1 MSQTTVWLACYKGR
15 SEYRGIA
22 RFADWL

>member
-22 RFADWL
+22 RFA